1 MRWLRFAVIVVA
13 AMLLQA
19 GIVDVVAIAGIKFDL
34 LLILLVFFAVYR
46 SATDAII
53 ASFAIGF
60 AADIIG
66 SAIGPQTIS
75 FGLFG
80 TLLAYL
86 NSIIA
91 VRRMPYQSLVIAVV
105 SLLAGVL
112 ALLLTLFKGLP
123 TPPHAFPVLLG
134 TSLYSAAVGPYLFLP
149 LLWLIDVR
157 AHHFYR
163 R

>member
-1 MRWLRFAVIVVA
+1 MRWFRFAGIVIVV
-13 AMLLQA
+13 MLLQA
-19 GIVDVVAIAGIKFDL
+19 GLVDVVAIASIKFDL
-34 LLILLVFFAVYR
+34 LLILLVFFAVYC
-46 SATDAII
+46 SASDAII
-53 ASFAIGF
+53 TSFAIGF
-60 AADIIG
+60 AADTIG

-105 SLLAGVL
+105 SLLSGTS
-112 ALLLTLFKGLP
+112 ALLLTFLKGQP
-123 TPPHAFPVLLG
+123 TPPNAFLILLG

-149 LLWLIDVR
+149 LLWLTNVR
-157 AHHFYR
+157 THHFYR